1 MKIGDRVTRNTVTM
15 SDTTKDKDKKTM
27 TGRVVYIHPE
37 ERYHVVEF
45 SFPYGS
51 VRESF
56 YGVEL

>member
-1 MKIGDRVTRNTVTM
+1 MKIGDKVTRQVVTM
-15 SDTTKDKDKKTM
+15 SDPTVKENKRTM

-45 SFPYGS
+45 VFPLGS

-56 YGVEL
+56 PGVEP

>member
-1 MKIGDRVTRNTVTM
+1 MKIGDKVTRQVVTM
-15 SDTTKDKDKKTM
+15 SDPTVKENKRTM

-45 SFPYGS
+45 ALPLGN

-56 YGVEL
+56 PGVEP

>member
-1 MKIGDRVTRNTVTM
+1 MKIGDRVTRHTATM
-15 SDTTKDKDKKTM
+15 SDTTKEKDKKTM

-37 ERYHVVEF
+37 NRYHVVEF
-45 SFPYGS
+45 DFLYGS